1 MAPPPPFG
9 ANSAAARD
17 IANVLHPYTDL
28 QTHQQVGPMVV
39 TRGKGVRVWDD
50 TGKDYIESVAGLWC
64 ASLGFDNERLV
75 QARCAPCQA
84 ASTRCASC
92 PSTTRSPPSRTSR

>member
-39 TRGKGVRVWDD
+39 TRRAGV
-50 TGKDYIESVAGLWC
+50 G
-64 ASLGFDNERLV
+64 
-75 QARCAPCQA
+75 
-84 ASTRCASC
+84 
-92 PSTTRSPPSRTSR
+92 